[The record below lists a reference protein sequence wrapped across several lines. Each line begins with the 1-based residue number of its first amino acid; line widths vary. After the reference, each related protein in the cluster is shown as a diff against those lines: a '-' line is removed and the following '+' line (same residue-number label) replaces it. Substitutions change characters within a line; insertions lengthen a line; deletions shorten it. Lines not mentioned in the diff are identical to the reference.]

1 MADDPTRPPSLAPG
15 HPLHRADRRIMT
27 TRVALRALGRIA
39 PGTTARIAEALF
51 VKTARPAPR
60 ADEAAWLADAQRF
73 TVRAA
78 GQTIAGYAWG
88 TQGPIVVVAHGWW
101 SHAGRFA
108 PLAKAVLDAGM
119 RVVAYDAPGH
129 GRSTGWRATMP
140 EFAATIR
147 AVGDHHG
154 PLHAVVGHS
163 LGGAATVFALARG
176 LAASRAVIIAAPA
189 DITSWAVRFRDTFD
203 IPDRIFAR
211 MVRNMEK
218 RLRVSWHDLDIPL
231 AARQLTQPALIIH
244 DMQDPDVPYAEGKL
258 LAKAWHGSILHTT
271 EKLGHRAILRD
282 RGVIERVVGFLRT
295 ANGEPRTD

>member
-1 MADDPTRPPSLAPG
+1 MTRA
-15 HPLHRADRRIMT
+15 
-27 TRVALRALGRIA
+27 ALRALGRIA

-60 ADEAAWLADAQRF
+60 HDEAAWLATADRF

-88 TQGPIVVVAHGWW
+88 EAGPIVVVAHGWW

-108 PLAKAVLDAGM
+108 PLAKAVLAAGM

-163 LGGAATVFALARG
+163 LGGAASIFALARG

-189 DITSWAVRFRDTFD
+189 DITSWAVRFRDTFA
-203 IPDRIFAR
+203 IPDRIYAR
-211 MVRNMEK
+211 MQRNMLH
-218 RLRVSWHDLDIPL
+218 RLRISWDDLDIPVL
-231 AARQLTQPALIIH
+231 ARQLEQPALIIH
-244 DMQDPDVPYAEGKL
+244 DLQDPDVPYAEGKL
-258 LAKAWHGSILHTT
+258 LAEAWRGSTLHTT
-271 EKLGHRAILRD
+271 ERLGHRMILRD
-282 RGVIERVVGFLRT
+282 RAVIETVVEFLQP
-295 ANGEPRTD
+295 ANGERRRD